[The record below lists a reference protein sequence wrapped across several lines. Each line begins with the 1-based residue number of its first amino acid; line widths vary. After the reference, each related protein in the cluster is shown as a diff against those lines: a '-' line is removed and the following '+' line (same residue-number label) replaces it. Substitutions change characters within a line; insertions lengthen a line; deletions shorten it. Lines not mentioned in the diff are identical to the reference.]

1 MTLHGLWKAS
11 GQNTL
16 NCYIEELDLKLHKV
30 KEVFSSI
37 ETLEGGPA
45 KTENKSGKKGKNL
58 LDIKPA
64 HKLLVNGIPYNRNR
78 FKKSEKKYFKMNNTA
93 GSINTKAWSV

>member
-30 KEVFSSI
+30 KEVYSSS
-37 ETLEGGPA
+37 ETLEEGMAETG
-45 KTENKSGKKGKNL
+45 NKCGKKCKNSL
-58 LDIKPA
+58 NIKPSNQ
-64 HKLLVNGIPYNRNR
+64 LLVKGIPYNRR
-78 FKKSEKKYFKMNNTA
+78 KKSK
-93 GSINTKAWSV
+93 